1 MNKYLLLIKSYWE
14 YAIVIVPL
22 ILLFCLE
29 VILDI
34 KIPNFYVLSF
44 LGLTLVV
51 CLIITNIRHKN
62 ETKKQLF
69 DRYLKVGFI
78 FPVMGFIIFLIK
90 TFILGPYSDRS
101 LFWIFIACFII
112 AVIIIPLSIAIGY
125 FIRFIMTVRSTSSL
139 K

>member
-112 AVIIIPLSIAIGY
+112 AVITIPLSIAIGY

>member
-90 TFILGPYSDRS
+90 AFISGHSHDS
-101 LFWIFIACFII
+101 FFVLFVACVII
-112 AVIIIPLSIAIGY
+112 AVITIPLSIAIGY
-125 FIRFIMTVRSTSSL
+125 FIRFIMTVRSTSTL

>member
-125 FIRFIMTVRSTSSL
+125 FIRFIMTVRSSSSL

>member
-34 KIPNFYVLSF
+34 KIPNFYALSF

-90 TFILGPYSDRS
+90 TFILGPYSHDS
-101 LFWIFIACFII
+101 LFWIFVACFII
-112 AVIIIPLSIAIGY
+112 AVITIPLSIAIGY

>member
-112 AVIIIPLSIAIGY
+112 AVITIPLSIAIGY
-125 FIRFIMTVRSTSSL
+125 FIRFIMTVRSSSSL